1 MFWILSIAALAAA
14 GILTVL
20 IVFKGF
26 FMVAQGQ
33 AAVIERLHKFHR
45 VVYSGFHVRIPFLD
59 RFRVVGY
66 INRAEYRKEFGPYR
80 IDLREQI
87 FDISRQHVI
96 TGDNLPVDVDTIIY
110 YRVTE
115 PQKTIYGITDLPKAV
130 EQLALTHIRNEFGR
144 MELDK
149 SLGSRTD
156 LNQNLRAGLDEATSA
171 WGIKI
176 ERVEVQEII
185 PPADLKDTMEKQ
197 MVAERDRRAKV
208 LSAQA
213 EKEAMILMAEGAKQQ
228 AILEAEARKAQDI
241 LAAEAQKEK
250 TLLEAE
256 ALRERQILI
265 AQGQKEAR
273 TLESEGE
280 KVAKFNLAEAE
291 ATAIIKRL
299 NSEAEGMAQ
308 ISQALNAQGPSQTLL
323 ALKSMEAAVQIA
335 QNLANG
341 HATKIILPQEV
352 SGLMGTLMGIAEGV
366 KAFREE
372 R

>member
-1 MFWILSIAALAAA
+1 MYWVLSIVTLVAA
-14 GILTVL
+14 GILTAL

-33 AAVIERLHKFHR
+33 AAVVERLRKFHR
-45 VVYSGFHVRIPFLD
+45 VVYSGFHLRIPFLD
-59 RFRVVGY
+59 TFRVVGY

-115 PQKTIYGITDLPKAV
+115 PQKTVYGITDLPKAI

-149 SLGSRTD
+149 SLGSRAD
-156 LNQNLRAGLDEATSA
+156 LNQNLRASLDEATAA

-208 LSAQA
+208 LAAQA

-228 AILEAEARKAQDI
+228 AILEAEARKAQEV
-241 LAAEAQKEK
+241 LAAEAQQQK
-250 TLLEAE
+250 TLLEAQ
-256 ALRERQILI
+256 ALRERQILL

-280 KVAKFNLAEAE
+280 KTARINLAEAE
-291 ATAIIKRL
+291 AAAIVKHL
-299 NSEAEGMAQ
+299 NSEAEGLAK
-308 ISQALNAQGPSQTLL
+308 ISQALNAQGSNATLL
-323 ALKSMEAAVQIA
+323 ELKSMEAAVQVA
-335 QNLANG
+335 QNLASG

-366 KAFREE
+366 KAFRNEK
-372 R
+372 